1 MKKLTTLFLIA
12 AIATPTFA
20 AQTGPS
26 KSALAAMTQE
36 ARETCA
42 IAYLGF
48 ARAGKKGNEMSVKR
62 DGRSPEEAKKYDR
75 VGDAFE
81 LRGHQYLNAGAK
93 ISDSVPKNVDD
104 AANASIARML
114 GDNDAFKANQD
125 TILGCDFTADT
136 QAIDY
141 DAAMSGK

>member
-1 MKKLTTLFLIA
+1 MKKLTALFLIA
-12 AIATPTFA
+12 AMAPPTFA
-20 AQTGPS
+20 AQPGPS

-42 IAYLGF
+42 IAFLGF
-48 ARAGKKGNEMSVKR
+48 ARAGKKGNQMSVKR
-62 DGRSPEEAKKYDR
+62 DGRSPEEAKRYDR

-93 ISDSVPKNVDD
+93 INDPVPRNVDD

-114 GDNDAFKANQD
+114 ADNDTFKANQD
-125 TILGCDFTADT
+125 TILGCDFTADA
-136 QAIDY
+136 QPIDY
-141 DAAMSGK
+141 EAVKSGK